1 MSTLSCSTREGE
13 LVKTHT
19 ELRLEG
25 NGEQMIVWPE
35 IVCHV
40 IDETSPLFC
49 FGTARQL
56 NAAQFELYVTIVGT
70 SPTTAQMTE
79 AKTSYVPREI
89 FWGQRFVN
97 IIEYDA
103 PQERYIV
110 DYENFNTTISV
121 SKRFKYLSIVLLA
134 NPPQVDMPFK
144 ATEDSV
150 DTAE

>member
-1 MSTLSCSTREGE
+1 LFNFIWPCSTREGE
-13 LVKTHT
+13 LIKTHT
-19 ELRLEG
+19 ELKLEG
-25 NGEQMIVWPE
+25 NGEQLIVWPD

-40 IDETSPLFC
+40 IDETSPLHHFKSAKR
-49 FGTARQL
+49 F

-97 IIEYDA
+97 IIHYDA
-103 PQERYIV
+103 TNERYIV

-121 SKRFKYLSIVLLA
+121 NIFNISESSI
-134 NPPQVDMPFK
+134 
-144 ATEDSV
+144 
-150 DTAE
+150 